1 MQSCTINGAAIFVP
15 KPTLQS
21 NNVLCGCLSP
31 PMPSLPLPPDDDD
44 GFLDL
49 VPAVVPKAK
58 VIARSR
64 GKSGEGGKQ
73 KPVVLPPDDDEADSL
88 FIPTASAPS
97 TMKACRGR
105 GRGRGRGGAPKVPV
119 VKDIPN
125 KIAKA
130 KGKPNPKEPL
140 NTPGIGSDYL
150 PWHDERLKD
159 SALQFESVV
168 DMPYLDLHSLF
179 YGRHPSPVSEDDR
192 CDLWEIYSIPR
203 LGPCIRELGGKSRRS
218 YDIQHFLGFG
228 QRGLQE
234 VTHSRYMCA
243 STQEHHALPTVPHG
257 VPFDG
262 LQLVKNEEFWEVS
275 LSSRSSFPPWHVYVV
290 GETPDSPQGLLCL
303 RTSSRKSSV
312 ESRFSPLVHM

>member
-179 YGRHPSPVSEDDR
+179 FGRHPSPVSEDDR

-218 YDIQHFLGFG
+218 YDIQHFWDLAKEDYKRLLIQDICVLRPKSIMLCPPCRMVSLLMASNWSRMKSSEKFLS
-228 QRGLQE
+228 LQE
-234 VTHSRYMCA
+234 ALSHLDMCMWLA
-243 STQEHHALPTVPHG
+243 KHQIHHKDYFAFEH
-257 VPFDG
+257 
-262 LQLVKNEEFWEVS
+262 
-275 LSSRSSFPPWHVYVV
+275 
-290 GETPDSPQGLLCL
+290 PQGSLAW
-303 RTSSRKSSV
+303 SRDSA
-312 ESRFSPLVHM
+312 P